1 MTLTRDIMTAAPRC
15 IGENDSLSIAAALMS
30 ELDVGTLPICGEDRK
45 LKGMLTDR
53 DIVVRAVAEGLDPE
67 STPARALAQGK
78 PVTVDA
84 ADDIR
89 IALEKMQEHQI
100 RRLLV
105 IDDHI
110 LVGIISQADIARS
123 LAPEATGVTVESISR

>member
-1 MTLTRDIMTAAPRC
+1 MTLTRDIMTPAPRC
-15 IGENDSLSIAAALMS
+15 IGENDSLSIAASLMS
-30 ELDVGTLPICGEDRK
+30 ELNVGALPICGEDTK

-53 DIVVRAVAEGLDPE
+53 DIVVRAVADGLDPE
-67 STPARALAQGK
+67 STPSRALAQGK

-100 RRLLV
+100 RRLPV
-105 IDDHI
+105 IEDHM

>member
-1 MTLTRDIMTAAPRC
+1 MTPAPRC

-30 ELDVGTLPICGEDRK
+30 ELDVGALPICGEDRK

-53 DIVVRAVAEGLDPE
+53 DIVVRAVAEGLDTE
-67 STPARALAQGK
+67 TTPSRALAQGK
-78 PVTVDA
+78 PVTVQA
-84 ADDIR
+84 SDDIR

-100 RRLLV
+100 RRLPV
-105 IDDHI
+105 IDDHL
-110 LVGIISQADIARS
+110 LVGIISQADVARS